1 MKQGLKP
8 SSAVLVR
15 PIDSKQPIECCICDF
30 KFHPANYED
39 KAMQICPHCVLD
51 INNNIGDYASNS
63 EDELNVSYFIM

>member
-15 PIDSKQPIECCICDF
+15 PIDSKQPINCCLCNLE
-30 KFHPANYED
+30 FHPANYED
-39 KAMQICPHCVLD
+39 KAMQICPQCALV

-63 EDELNVSYFIM
+63 EDKLNVSYFIM